1 MKGRH
6 AVITGGGKGIGVAIA
21 ESLARA
27 GANVT
32 LMGRS
37 VELLESE
44 ASRIRTAYG
53 VGTAAVALDVTDAS
67 NVQRAFDEAR
77 RGQGDPHILVN
88 NAGVAPAQ
96 PFLDITL
103 AVWSSTLA
111 VNLTGAFLCT
121 QAVLPAMIQAQWGRI
136 VNIAS
141 TAGLKGAPRIAAYA
155 ASKHGLIGLT
165 RSVALEVAKQGI
177 TVNALCPGYTDT
189 EMAERAVAAVQR
201 AAQSSEAEARARITR
216 VSPLGRL
223 VRPEEVADAVLWLCR
238 PDSAAITGQAIV
250 IGGELT

>member
-6 AVITGGGKGIGVAIA
+6 AVITGGGKGIGLAIA

-27 GANVT
+27 GVNVT

-37 VELLESE
+37 TALLEAE
-44 ASRIRTAYG
+44 AARVRTSFDVCAE
-53 VGTAAVALDVTDAS
+53 AIPLDVTDAGT
-67 NVQRAFDEAR
+67 VPHAFEEAQRRLGAA
-77 RGQGDPHILVN
+77 HILVN
-88 NAGVAPAQ
+88 NAGISHGQ
-96 PFLDITL
+96 PFLDTPL
-103 AVWSSTLA
+103 DLWNHTLA

-121 QAVLPAMIQAQWGRI
+121 QAVLPAMIGAGWGRI

-141 TAGLKGAPRIAAYA
+141 TVGLKGAPRIAAYA

-165 RSVALEVAKQGI
+165 RSLALEVARLGI
-177 TVNALCPGYTDT
+177 TVNAVCPGYTDT

-201 AAQSSEAEARARITR
+201 AAESSEAEARTRIAR

-223 VRPEEVADAVLWLCR
+223 LSPEEVADAVLWLCR

-250 IGGELT
+250 IGG

>member
-21 ESLARA
+21 ESVART
-27 GANVT
+27 GVDVT
-32 LMGRS
+32 IMGRN
-37 VELLESE
+37 VKLLEVE
-44 ASRIRTAYG
+44 AARIRAAYD
-53 VGTAAVALDVTDAS
+53 VRVEAVALDVTDADA
-67 NVQRAFDEAR
+67 VQSAFAEAR
-77 RGQGDPHILVN
+77 RRLGDPHILVN

-103 AVWSSTLA
+103 DLWNHTLA
-111 VNLTGAFLCT
+111 VNLTGALLCA
-121 QAVLPAMIQAQWGRI
+121 QAVVPAMIQAGWGRI

-141 TAGLKGAPRIAAYA
+141 TAGLKGAPRIAAYT

-165 RSVALEVAKQGI
+165 RSLALEVVRHGI
-177 TVNALCPGYTDT
+177 TVNAVCPGYTDT

-201 AAQSSEAEARARITR
+201 AAQSSEPEARARITR

-223 VRPEEVADAVLWLCR
+223 LRPQEVADAVLWLCR

>member
-1 MKGRH
+1 MTGRH

-21 ESLARA
+21 DSLARV
-27 GANVT
+27 GVNVT

-37 VELLESE
+37 VELLERE
-44 ASRIRTAYG
+44 AARIRAAYD
-53 VGTAAVALDVTDAS
+53 VCAEAVALDVTAADQ
-67 NVQRAFDEAR
+67 VERAFATAR
-77 RGQGDPHILVN
+77 QRQGDVHILVN

-103 AVWSSTLA
+103 DLWNDTLA

-121 QAVLPAMIQAQWGRI
+121 QAVLPAMIQSGWGRI

-141 TAGLKGAPRIAAYA
+141 TVGLKGAARIAAYA

-177 TVNALCPGYTDT
+177 TVNAVCPGYTDT
-189 EMAERAVAAVQR
+189 GMAERAVAAVQR
-201 AAQSSEAEARARITR
+201 AAQSSEADARARITR

-223 VRPEEVADAVLWLCR
+223 LRPEEVADAVLWLCR